1 MRTESAKELFARL
14 NENDEAIDVEAKS
27 LLGGGGAHT
36 ILETVCAFSNEP
48 GLGGGFLLLGVAENK
63 NGDGELYFIEDIPD
77 LDKAQRDFSTQC
89 ASMFNVAVRPDIR
102 VDEIGGRKVLR
113 VFVPE
118 LPPAQKPVRFKE
130 EPLPGGAWR
139 RIGSSDQRCT
149 EEDLAE
155 FFGPQDDFDASPV
168 RGAKMA
174 DVEPAAIRQYRTLRA
189 KANPNAEELA
199 MDDRDLL
206 LALGCLDPDAPD
218 TLTVAGVL
226 LFGSAALQRRVMP
239 DARVDYIRVPGTK
252 WVETIDDTFASSDMR
267 GPLPM
272 LLFRVVNAIQADL
285 PQGFVLK
292 EGEMQADDP
301 SPKLPARVLREA
313 VVNALI
319 HRSYRSHQF
328 TQVIRYDNRIEIR
341 NAGHSL
347 KPEERFGQPG
357 SNVRNRLLAA
367 AFHDT
372 RLAETKGTGMRRM
385 RNLMKAAHLALPV
398 FESDR
403 TADTFTARL
412 LLHHFLGAEDLAW
425 LEGLPPGEYTDGQK
439 TGLIFAREVGA
450 IDNAVYR
457 QLTGMDTLHASLE
470 LRKLRNDRLLAP
482 RGKGAATYYV
492 PGERF
497 PAGIGQGASDM
508 QDNGGTMQD
517 NGGTMQD
524 NGDAMQDNGGAMQD
538 KGEGGGAGRTGG
550 ADGPGCP
557 ENAAGCRASKR
568 FRCAAFLELPS
579 GLQAELIQM
588 KRRVGGGRL
597 AELICRIC
605 RNRNSS
611 RAELVC
617 FLGRNETYV
626 RSLIRKLVKE
636 KRLKYGIPEMPKH
649 PRQTYKAT
657 NLEEDP

>member
-27 LLGGGGAHT
+27 LLGGGGART

-63 NGDGELYFIEDIPD
+63 DGEGALYRIEEIPD
-77 LDKAQRDFSTQC
+77 LDKAQRDFSSQC

-102 VDEIGGRKVLR
+102 VDEIGGKKVLR

-118 LPPAQKPVRFKE
+118 LAPAQKPVRFKE

-139 RIGSSDQRCT
+139 RIGSNDQRCT

-174 DVEPAAIRQYRTLRA
+174 DVDPDAIRRYRTLRA

-226 LFGSAALQRRVMP
+226 LFGSASLQRRVMP

-252 WVETIDDTFASSDMR
+252 WVETVDDTFESSDMR
-267 GPLPM
+267 GSLLL

-292 EGEMQADDP
+292 EGEMQAENP
-301 SPKLPARVLREA
+301 SPKLPARVLRE
-313 VVNALI
+313 VVANALI
-319 HRSYRSHQF
+319 HRSYRAHQY

-347 KPEERFGQPG
+347 KPPERFGQPG

-385 RNLMKAAHLALPV
+385 RNLMKDAHLALPV

-403 TADTFTARL
+403 TSDTFTARL

-439 TGLIFAREVGA
+439 TGLIFTREVGA

-457 QLTGMDTLHASLE
+457 QLTGLDTLHASLE
-470 LRKLRNDRLLAP
+470 LRKLRNCRILAP

-492 PGERF
+492 PGEGF
-497 PAGIGQGASDM
+497 PRGIGQGKAGM
-508 QDNGGTMQD
+508 R
-517 NGGTMQD
+517 
-524 NGDAMQDNGGAMQD
+524 DNGGAMQD
-538 KGEGGGAGRTGG
+538 NGVAMQDNGNGMQDNGVAMQDNGAGGGVGRAGG
-550 ADGPGCP
+550 ATGLGCP
-557 ENAAGCRASKR
+557 ENAADCRAANR
-568 FRCAAFLELPS
+568 FRCASFLGLPD
-579 GLQAELIQM
+579 GLQEELIQL

-597 AELICRIC
+597 PELICRIC
-605 RNRNSS
+605 RNRNIS

-617 FLGRNETYV
+617 FLGRDETYV
-626 RSLIRKLVKE
+626 RSLIRNLIKDKQLQ
-636 KRLKYGIPEMPKH
+636 YGIPEMPKH
-649 PRQTYKAT
+649 PRQTYRVVDP
-657 NLEEDP
+657 EEET